1 MSGLPYLMG
10 YLKNGYRHGRGQE
23 YDLNGKMTFDGYN
36 NQGKRMKIH
45 QVPEMKRY
53 WKELDENDIVT
64 CISKRDDHR
73 NKYGICYLHNR
84 NEMSCICEWKK
95 ERKCTLSN
103 SLMVK

>member
-1 MSGLPYLMG
+1 ME
-10 YLKNGYRHGRGQE
+10 KRINGY
-23 YDLNGKMTFDGYN
+23 Y

-45 QVPEMKRY
+45 QVSEKKRY

-73 NKYGICYLHNR
+73 NKYGICYPHNR
-84 NEMSCICEWKK
+84 NCIREWKK